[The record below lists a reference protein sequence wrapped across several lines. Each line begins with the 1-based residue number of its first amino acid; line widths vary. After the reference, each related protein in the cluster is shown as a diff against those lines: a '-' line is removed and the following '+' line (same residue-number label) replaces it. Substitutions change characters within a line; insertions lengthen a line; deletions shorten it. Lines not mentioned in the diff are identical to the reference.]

1 MFRLRV
7 ERCFVLL
14 LVALWLPSGARG
26 QAKADSLS
34 APEIRL
40 TATLNKTRVP
50 LNRTVRLTITLR
62 WQGALDRYEVAEIED
77 PVVRNLKIVGTGSAN
92 RVDTQNGRPVA
103 VKEYT
108 YDLQPQELG
117 MGYVEGMAVLYTDTV
132 TGKSYRLVTQR
143 LQVEA
148 TDPVPEP
155 GQRSQWWLGLVVV
168 VALVA
173 AGGVVGWTVLRR
185 RSREPEEPAAPE
197 VSLEEKV
204 LEDLRQ
210 TVDVHRP
217 DLPLPRA
224 YADLSRLARRYLGEK
239 FKLPGLELTT
249 DELLAS
255 LREKTLDDRLISQ
268 VEEVLRTCDR
278 VKFSGS
284 SGDRAEFERLYGIVE
299 LWLVRPAERPESTT

>member
-7 ERCFVLL
+7 KLGLVLL
-14 LVALWLPSGARG
+14 LAVSWLPWGAKG
-26 QAKADSLS
+26 QTGTDSLS

-40 TATLNKTRVP
+40 TATLDKTQVP
-50 LNRTVRLTITLR
+50 LNRTVRLTIELR
-62 WQGALDRYEVAEIED
+62 WEGPLDRYEVAEIED

-103 VKEYT
+103 VKVYT

-132 TGKSYRLVTQR
+132 TGKSHRLVTQR

-148 TDPVPEP
+148 VDPVPEP
-155 GQRSQWWLGLVVV
+155 GQGSRWWLGLIVV
-168 VALVA
+168 VAVF
-173 AGGVVGWTVLRR
+173 AGGAAGWTVLRR
-185 RSREPEEPAAPE
+185 RKREPQEPVVPE
-197 VSLEEKV
+197 VSLEEKT
-204 LEDLRQ
+204 LEELHQ

-217 DLPLPRA
+217 DLPLRQA

-239 FKLPGLELTT
+239 YELPGLELTT
-249 DELLAS
+249 DELLTS
-255 LREKTLDDRLISQ
+255 LREKTLDDRLVSQ
-268 VEEVLRTCDR
+268 AEEVLRTCDR

-299 LWLVRPAERPESTT
+299 LWLVRPAEVPESSV